1 MTLDERILAYLDGS
15 STPAE
20 TAALEQVLETD
31 RAARD
36 RFARLCEHDSALR
49 HILTC
54 DVPAPRRRV
63 PVATPQ
69 TPWTA
74 IAIAA
79 AAALFA
85 VVLAVALSGGE
96 PPTPKVAR
104 PRPAPPIAAP
114 READPSPP
122 PPPTPPPA
130 PRKEEP
136 KPDVPVFKPAP
147 PPQPLP
153 APEPKPEPAP
163 KSEPAPP
170 PPPPSAPKTEAIVV
184 VARLEKVKGQ
194 VEVDSAPVSEGFEL
208 PADKGVRTGTES
220 SVTLRLSDSTV
231 VELAGDTRVTQVST
245 DKRIVLDGGTATAQ
259 VTKQPPGRPLL
270 FVTPHAEAR
279 VLGTKFTLTVGPTET
294 RLEVREGRV
303 KLTRLSDNA
312 SVEVTAGQFATASD
326 TVRPV
331 AKKIAA
337 TTNPR
342 VPLAEDFDTD
352 ARWQR
357 IDGGFP
363 TAVKG
368 SVEIELS
375 PRPGDPYPST
385 WHVPGGLRTK
395 QSFATPFR
403 VSVDVEFSHKDDSI
417 NTLLVLMPKTSGP
430 RGEKNEVAVRL
441 RNGKYG
447 IIVETKHVAEADAA
461 GSPGVRERWT
471 VDFGA
476 KELVFSVNGKTVLR
490 HPHGLTIPP
499 EYFVEL
505 QGTAK
510 PDAPAGARVRFDSVK
525 IEQ

>member
-36 RFARLCEHDSALR
+36 RFARLCEHDAALR

-54 DVPAPRRRV
+54 DVPAPRRRA

-74 IAIAA
+74 IVIVAA
-79 AAALFA
+79 AVLFA
-85 VVLAVALSGGE
+85 IVLFSALSGGE
-96 PPTPKVAR
+96 PPTTKVAR
-104 PRPAPPIAAP
+104 PRPAPPTTSP
-114 READPSPP
+114 READPPP
-122 PPPTPPPA
+122 PPPPPPPPA
-130 PRKEEP
+130 PRKVEP
-136 KPDVPVFKPAP
+136 KPEVPVFTPAPPPPP

-153 APEPKPEPAP
+153 APEPRPEPSP
-163 KSEPAPP
+163 KPAPP
-170 PPPPSAPKTEAIVV
+170 PPPLPPPAPKTTETILV
-184 VARLEKVKGQ
+184 VARLEQVKGQ
-194 VEVDSAPVSEGFEL
+194 VEVDSASVPEGFEL
-208 PADKGVRTGTES
+208 PADKGVRTGTEG

-245 DKRIVLDGGTATAQ
+245 EKRIVLDAGTATAQ
-259 VTKQPPGRPLL
+259 VTRQQPGRPLL
-270 FVTPHAEAR
+270 FITPHAEAR
-279 VLGTKFTLTVGPTET
+279 VLGTKLTLTVGPSET

-312 SVEVTAGQFATASD
+312 SVEVTAGQFAIASD
-326 TVRPV
+326 AVRPT

-337 TTNPR
+337 PNPR

-368 SVEIELS
+368 SLEIDLS
-375 PRPGDPYPST
+375 PRPNDPYPST

-395 QSFATPFR
+395 QSFA
-403 VSVDVEFSHKDDSI
+403 
-417 NTLLVLMPKTSGP
+417 
-430 RGEKNEVAVRL
+430 
-441 RNGKYG
+441 
-447 IIVETKHVAEADAA
+447 
-461 GSPGVRERWT
+461 
-471 VDFGA
+471 
-476 KELVFSVNGKTVLR
+476 
-490 HPHGLTIPP
+490 
-499 EYFVEL
+499 
-505 QGTAK
+505 
-510 PDAPAGARVRFDSVK
+510 
-525 IEQ
+525 